1 MISASFQSNF
11 VHYKGRVCTTCK
23 KKELSYKWTERF
35 ILKFPLFSV
44 QRSKYKAGKFKILY
58 IFLNLP
64 SHDKGAGFSKFFLS
78 FFIHLKLGN

>member
-23 KKELSYKWTERF
+23 KRVISY
-35 ILKFPLFSV
+35 KFPLFSV
-44 QRSKYKAGKFKILY
+44 QTSKYKAGKFKILY
-58 IFLNLP
+58 IFLNLH

-78 FFIHLKLGN
+78 FFIHIKLGN